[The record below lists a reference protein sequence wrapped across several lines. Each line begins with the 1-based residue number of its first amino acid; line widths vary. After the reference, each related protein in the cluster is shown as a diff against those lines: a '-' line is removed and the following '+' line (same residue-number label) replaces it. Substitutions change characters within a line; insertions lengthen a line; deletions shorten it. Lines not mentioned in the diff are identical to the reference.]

1 MTYETVTLESN
12 PANVV
17 MSEDHKAR
25 LNELET
31 LKAEIVSKYDS
42 YTTDQLTFK
51 PGPGHWNLLQVL
63 DHIVTSEK
71 MSAIYIKRQ
80 LNGKK
85 YPPAPGW
92 KAFFRYGLLK
102 VAFKMPFKYK
112 APSIVD
118 STGKTPELN
127 QLQDSWKTI
136 RQELRA
142 IIENTDEELLELGV
156 YEHPRTGLLN
166 MEQALNFL
174 DIHIQHHQKQME
186 RITGH
191 KNFPN

>member
-1 MTYETVTLESN
+1 MTYETVTLE
-12 PANVV
+12 ANQPNAL
-17 MSEDHKAR
+17 MSEAHIAKF
-25 LNELET
+25 EQLEVQRQKISSLLDAFT
-31 LKAEIVSKYDS
+31 S
-42 YTTDQLTFK
+42 DQLEFK
-51 PGPGHWNLLQVL
+51 PNPDHWNLLQVL

-92 KAFFRYGLLK
+92 KSSFRYGLLK
-102 VAFKMPFKYK
+102 AAFKMPFKYK

-136 RQELRA
+136 RQELRT
-142 IIENTDEELLELGV
+142 IIENTDEELLELGI
-156 YEHPRTGLLN
+156 YEHPRAGLLN

-174 DIHIQHHQKQME
+174 DIHL
-186 RITGH
+186 
-191 KNFPN
+191 